1 MSAVQTPT
9 RLVDEIADFLAS
21 SPTREQLLTFRPS
34 ETVQQRARELLTKS
48 NLGTLSAE
56 DERELSQLEQA
67 ELLMRLVKS
76 RIHSRTPS

>member
-1 MSAVQTPT
+1 MSAIETPT

-21 SPTREQLLTFRPS
+21 SPTREQLLSFRPS
-34 ETVQQRARELLTKS
+34 EAVQQHVRELLTKS
-48 NLGTLSAE
+48 SQGILTAE
-56 DERELSQLEQA
+56 EERELSQLEQA

>member
-1 MSAVQTPT
+1 MSAIQTPT

-21 SPTREQLLTFRPS
+21 SPTREQLLSFRPS
-34 ETVQQRARELLTKS
+34 ETVQQHARELLTKS
-48 NLGTLSAE
+48 NQGTLTAE